1 MGFSADISERRVLA
15 RFNDQAR
22 RYHGRYR
29 EVTPS
34 GHSFRIREQRIYELF
49 DKAGGAVLDVGCGPG
64 ITVEHLVR
72 QGCRVHGVDL
82 APEMITECRRA
93 FGHLDAAAFTV
104 GRIEALDFPA
114 EAFDAVICM
123 GVVEYIDDDAAA
135 VREMARVLKPGG
147 IALISLPNVCSP
159 FRLWRRLLLRP
170 LAAIL
175 RAVAGKPPRRGMFHR
190 EYSSAGYGRLLRAH
204 RLEPVEHVY
213 YNFKLVPSPVDEWFP
228 VTTVRA
234 TEPLEALA
242 RGPLRWLGTSLIV
255 KAVKR

>member
-1 MGFSADISERRVLA
+1 MGFSTDITEHRVLE
-15 RFNDQAR
+15 RFNEQAR

-29 EVTPS
+29 ETTPS

-49 DKAGGAVLDVGCGPG
+49 DKAGGTVLDVGCGPG
-64 ITVEHLVR
+64 ITVDHLVR

-82 APEMITECRRA
+82 APEMIAECRRA
-93 FGHLDAAAFTV
+93 FGHLDAATFTV

-114 EAFDAVICM
+114 GAFDAVICM

-147 IALISLPNVCSP
+147 IALISLPNVWSP
-159 FRLWRRLLLRP
+159 FRLWRRFLFRP
-170 LAAIL
+170 LAAAL

-190 EYSSAGYGRLLRAH
+190 EYSSANYGRLLRTH
-204 RLEPVEHVY
+204 GLEPVEHVY

-228 VTTVRA
+228 ALTVRV

-242 RGPLRWLGTSLIV
+242 RGPLRWLATSLIV
-255 KAVKR
+255 KAVRR